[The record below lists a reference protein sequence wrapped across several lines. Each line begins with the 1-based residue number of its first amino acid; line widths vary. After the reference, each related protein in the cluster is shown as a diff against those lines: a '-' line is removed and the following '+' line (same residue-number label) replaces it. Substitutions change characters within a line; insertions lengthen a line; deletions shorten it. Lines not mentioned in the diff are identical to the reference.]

1 MIVTADGMGMI
12 TVEWWQLGVIGV
24 GVFFAV
30 LIADRISARMDERR
44 EARQD
49 TEHGPYPCLKHLG
62 TEPDGFEWWCWNQH
76 GHDGPHLNQ
85 WGVEVDTAE
94 YVAPATIADTA
105 AEDPMHSRCLRSALC
120 SLKNGHEGI
129 CYLESGDQCTEREY
143 PDGHRCLLNG
153 PHPFADHHYGHWP
166 EAEAT
171 EVNANGDVVV
181 PGVEAKAPTLCTYG
195 EDGEGNPDGC
205 WKPAGHDGAHM
216 ILGQGQYGE

>member
-44 EARQD
+44 EARQGSD
-49 TEHGPYPCLKHLG
+49 HGPYPCLKHIG
-62 TEPDGFEWWCWNQH
+62 TEVDGYEWWCWNQH

-85 WGVEVDTAE
+85 WGVDPSQDLTEPV
-94 YVAPATIADTA
+94 TIAEV
-105 AEDPMHSRCLRSALC
+105 AEEM
-120 SLKNGHEGI
+120 
-129 CYLESGDQCTEREY
+129 GD
-143 PDGHRCLLNG
+143 
-153 PHPFADHHYGHWP
+153 A
-166 EAEAT
+166 
-171 EVNANGDVVV
+171 VV
-181 PGVEAKAPTLCTYG
+181 PEAPTLCTYG

-216 ILGQGQYGE
+216 IMGQGQYGE